1 MTPIRKGS
9 NPVKIPFAIKSNDR
23 TFAAWA
29 NEVRNYCIQAS
40 ARIPTANA
48 GRGASGVKPPFWG
61 TISRVPA
68 SDPAEYQVTFTEGFL
83 TYQNAGASKSDLGVT
98 GYISPKIKNSDGQ
111 WVDME
116 ADKVPAIPLPAVVS
130 YVYLRVKTTADGVP
144 KFAPGDDGVPGIT
157 VVAFDKKKDSIHHV
171 RPSPSGGEE
180 EGDYYFLILETES
193 NEATP
198 TPAPRV
204 KRRITGNRELPNQ
217 LVEIANIGGKREI
230 YEGYLPGPDDK
241 HQFRSLEQLKD
252 GEYNEAPV
260 MAPLANGEGEGDT
273 IKFVGLGVNQP
284 ASGSAPQR
292 PANFEL
298 GADKKVSQLL
308 FTGVDG
314 PISFGGAGGT
324 LNFAGGLCTGGSGNG
339 ENPPE
344 LTGKNL
350 NLEIEYLQYNNA
362 GEVYGTPYT
371 YVTLFWRNGLYVG
384 TGNPNDAPDNLI
396 EVKATWLVNAA

>member
-1 MTPIRKGS
+1 MPIKAADMNQLGRCIEELQ
-9 NPVKIPFAIKSNDR
+9 NAIR
-23 TFAAWA
+23 TTTGKP
-29 NEVRNYCIQAS
+29 S
-40 ARIPTANA
+40 AFVPSRLA
-48 GRGASGVKPPFWG
+48 PFWCSI
-61 TISRVPA
+61 TQVPD
-68 SDPAEYQVTFTEGFL
+68 SDPVEYQVTVTPGYF
-83 TYQNAGASKSDLGVT
+83 TYQNAGASKSEQGVT

-111 WVDME
+111 WIDME
-116 ADKVPAIPLPAVVS
+116 ADEVPPVPLPAVVS
-130 YVYLRVKTTADGVP
+130 YVYIRVKTTADGVP

-157 VVAFDKKKDSIHHV
+157 VVAFDEKKDSIHHV

-241 HQFRSLEQLKD
+241 HQFRSLEQTED
-252 GEYNEAPV
+252 GEDHEAPV
-260 MAPLANGEGEGDT
+260 MVPLANGEDEGDT
-273 IKFVGLGVNQP
+273 IKFVGLGVKSTSP
-284 ASGSAPQR
+284 ER
-292 PANFEL
+292 PANFEI
-298 GADKKVSQLL
+298 GADNKVTLL
-308 FTGVDG
+308 NFTGIDG
-314 PISFGGAGGT
+314 PISIGPAGGV
-324 LNFAGGLCTGGSGNG
+324 LQFAGGLCTGGSGNG

-384 TGNPNDAPDNLI
+384 TENPNDAPDNLI